1 VTCRKTS
8 GVSPSCSGKLMKIVK
23 LGRPFATDE
32 RGASLAEYALL
43 LALIALVC
51 YSVMA
56 ILGTSIAG
64 FMNTMASTI

>member
-1 VTCRKTS
+1 
-8 GVSPSCSGKLMKIVK
+8 MKIVK
-23 LGRPFATDE
+23 LGRPFARDE
-32 RGASLAEYALL
+32 QGASLAEYALL

-64 FMNTMASTI
+64 FMNTMSSTI

>member
-1 VTCRKTS
+1 
-8 GVSPSCSGKLMKIVK
+8 MKIIK
-23 LGRPFATDE
+23 LGRPFARDE

-64 FMNTMASTI
+64 FMNTMSSTI